1 MVRTDNTPS
10 DYPGMPE
17 AICFALFP
25 HTVVRKEEMAISRN
39 ILRPLLEKAG
49 IRRFSPCKA
58 LFSPLIVSR
67 GAATDVGKSAPA
79 GGIATDA
86 INGGSAAI
94 FEILENVEKGALSP
108 TDAENKLRQF
118 WKASSAVESSRSSVA
133 PPPDETLKSFANLD
147 HRRSLRAGFPEVR
160 EDFALPYCTYMYI
173 SINNINVLTCV
184 VGYFFIRKDS

>member
-1 MVRTDNTPS
+1 
-10 DYPGMPE
+10 
-17 AICFALFP
+17 
-25 HTVVRKEEMAISRN
+25 MAPSRN
-39 ILRPLLEKAG
+39 ILIPLLEKAG
-49 IRRFSPCKA
+49 GKRRFSPGAGKR
-58 LFSPLIVSR
+58 LFSPLVIVSR
-67 GAATDVGKSAPA
+67 GAATGGGTSAPA

-94 FEILENVEKGALSP
+94 FEILENIEKGALSP

-118 WKASSAVESSRSSVA
+118 WKASTSAVESSRGT

-160 EDFALPYCTYMYI
+160 PDFAFPYFTYVYI
-173 SINNINVLTCV
+173 SINNINLLTCV